1 MSIQDFISH
10 EKFKNI
16 DKEIQR
22 IEKERYNNGFNLFTV
37 SSYNSYLENFHS
49 DVIALLLN
57 PNERHNQK
65 ANFFSLFIS
74 FLNEIGVKIDKNDYQ
89 NYEVL
94 REKGRIDIWIKDN
107 SSKKSI
113 IIENKINNA
122 NDQDRQLE
130 RYFEYA
136 NNQGFKVD
144 AIIYLTLKGDKK
156 APITNVTEL
165 DEKVIN
171 IEAFSQTETNLCVG
185 WLEKCYHSSTQNNDA
200 DSSTF
205 IYQYIKLLKHLS
217 QIVMDTE
224 IKNNFYEVVSNEE
237 NRKKTKLLSELL
249 NGLEEHRL
257 NLFMQKIGN
266 NYTPFTKTSRYY
278 PYHQLF
284 ERYVEDEISY
294 KLDVHFH
301 PEESCLDFWIPQMN
315 AEENERYISEKLNK
329 IGLLE
334 EFSSGG
340 FGGGMYKKFT
350 IEEYGN
356 IAKIDEEIYHF
367 VSQFFEKLR
376 NTIA

>member
-49 DVIALLLN
+49 GVISLLLN
-57 PNERHNQK
+57 RNERHNQK
-65 ANFFSLFIS
+65 ALFFYSFIS
-74 FLNEIGVKIDKNDYQ
+74 FLKEIGAKIDENDYQ

-94 REKGRIDIWIKDN
+94 REKGRVDIWIKDN

-130 RYFEYA
+130 RYYEYVD
-136 NNQGFKVD
+136 NQDFKVD
-144 AIIYLTLKGDKK
+144 AVIYLTLKGNKK

-185 WLEKCYHSSTQNNDA
+185 WLEKCYHLSTQNNNI
-200 DSSTF
+200 DSSSF
-205 IYQYIKLLKHLS
+205 IHQYIKLIKYLS

-237 NRKKTKLLSELL
+237 NRKK
-249 NGLEEHRL
+249 
-257 NLFMQKIGN
+257 
-266 NYTPFTKTSRYY
+266 
-278 PYHQLF
+278 
-284 ERYVEDEISY
+284 
-294 KLDVHFH
+294 
-301 PEESCLDFWIPQMN
+301 
-315 AEENERYISEKLNK
+315 NK
-329 IGLLE
+329 ITIRIIE
-334 EFSSGG
+334 WVGG
-340 FGGGMYKKFT
+340 T
-350 IEEYGN
+350 
-356 IAKIDEEIYHF
+356 
-367 VSQFFEKLR
+367 
-376 NTIA
+376 